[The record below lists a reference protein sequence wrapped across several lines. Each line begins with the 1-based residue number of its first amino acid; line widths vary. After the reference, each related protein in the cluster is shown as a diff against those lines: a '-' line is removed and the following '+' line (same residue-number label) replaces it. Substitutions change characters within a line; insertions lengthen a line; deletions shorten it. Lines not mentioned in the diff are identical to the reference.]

1 MSMRYNPFM
10 EKCDLMSRWQ
20 KEEKEVF
27 TGWDF
32 SHLDGRYERTELP
45 WDYRS
50 EVKKYLKREMKL
62 LDMGTGGGE
71 FLLTLDHP
79 YENTTVTEGYSPNV
93 DLIKNK
99 LVPLG
104 IRLCVVTDDKSLD
117 LPSDSFDMV
126 INRHEAYDLN
136 EVVRILKNGG
146 MFITQQVAG
155 DNDMMLSQRLIPGFR
170 SAFPTHDLLHQKK
183 AFEDHGLIVIYS
195 DEALIPSCFYDV
207 GAVVYY
213 AKAIPWEFPGFS
225 VEKCYSGL
233 LDLHSDILK
242 YGYISSNESRFII
255 ETVNYKEDRI

>member
-1 MSMRYNPFM
+1 
-10 EKCDLMSRWQ
+10 
-20 KEEKEVF
+20 
-27 TGWDF
+27 
-32 SHLDGRYERTELP
+32 
-45 WDYRS
+45 
-50 EVKKYLKREMKL
+50 
-62 LDMGTGGGE
+62 
-71 FLLTLDHP
+71 
-79 YENTTVTEGYSPNV
+79 
-93 DLIKNK
+93 
-99 LVPLG
+99 
-104 IRLCVVTDDKSLD
+104 
-117 LPSDSFDMV
+117 
-126 INRHEAYDLN
+126 
-136 EVVRILKNGG
+136 LKNGG